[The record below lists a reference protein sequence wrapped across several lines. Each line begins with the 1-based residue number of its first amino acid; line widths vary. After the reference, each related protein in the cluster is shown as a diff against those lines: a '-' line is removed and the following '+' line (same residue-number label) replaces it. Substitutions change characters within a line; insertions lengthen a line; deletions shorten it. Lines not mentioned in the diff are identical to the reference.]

1 MKKMNYCFH
10 LLVIHPLDLFEGVMR
25 CLGDGK
31 ERLLW
36 EGVQEAC
43 LGRHD
48 DRGLG
53 HPEGT
58 QRMERWDTERESKE
72 VNSACSHQ
80 RSALLPKPH
89 QAPLCARKLHEKKQP
104 WKGVRFGLHT

>member
-1 MKKMNYCFH
+1 MNYCFH
-10 LLVIHPLDLFEGVMR
+10 LLAIHPLDLFEGVMR

-31 ERLLW
+31 EKLLW

-53 HPEGT
+53 HPEDT
-58 QRMERWDTERESKE
+58 QRMERWDTEREGKE

-80 RSALLPKPH
+80 SLLSC
-89 QAPLCARKLHEKKQP
+89 LS
-104 WKGVRFGLHT
+104 HTTHHFVQGNVTKRNNPGKE